1 MDQRR
6 TTQVEKLRQDVAT
19 RVTETDPTYAQ
30 RQAALGRLSENR
42 CQGFSESQLTDTYYR
57 QMLNEAAAQGSNA
70 ARVANLILQIQQRIV
85 PSLETR
91 QRTATM
97 TGEELSTLRD
107 ALNSGDP
114 EALRRLGNAW
124 TLWQRAEGMHVGTN
138 QETVNM
144 PAWNAAWNLLS
155 CDQGAYCGGDT
166 RALDMQCASLGY
178 CGATDFNAFLQQY
191 GLSPHQYQL
200 AINYRE
206 TIRAA
211 INQQQWNLIGLGSPP
226 TITLPGGR
234 TTQPTPPPPPRK
246 RLQSIFASSENSSL
260 PHDEAPPLPA
270 SSEFP
275 QQIAEAPQ
283 SAPESE

>member
-1 MDQRR
+1 
-6 TTQVEKLRQDVAT
+6 
-19 RVTETDPTYAQ
+19 
-30 RQAALGRLSENR
+30 
-42 CQGFSESQLTDTYYR
+42 
-57 QMLNEAAAQGSNA
+57 
-70 ARVANLILQIQQRIV
+70 
-85 PSLETR
+85 
-91 QRTATM
+91 
-97 TGEELSTLRD
+97 
-107 ALNSGDP
+107 
-114 EALRRLGNAW
+114 
-124 TLWQRAEGMHVGTN
+124 
-138 QETVNM
+138 M

-246 RLQSIFASSENSSL
+246 RSQSIFASAENALPLDEVLPLQATSKDSL
-260 PHDEAPPLPA
+260 
-270 SSEFP
+270 
-275 QQIAEAPQ
+275 QIVEAPQ
-283 SAPESE
+283 LVTELE